1 MRLVSIANRNCQI
14 SPGGQALPTSMFPR
28 AHVSQE
34 LIRAIMPASRHAWQ
48 RLDLIMASM
57 EESMTARVV
66 ACLCRTKKNS
76 LRACKSDVELYAGD

>member
-1 MRLVSIANRNCQI
+1 
-14 SPGGQALPTSMFPR
+14 MFPR